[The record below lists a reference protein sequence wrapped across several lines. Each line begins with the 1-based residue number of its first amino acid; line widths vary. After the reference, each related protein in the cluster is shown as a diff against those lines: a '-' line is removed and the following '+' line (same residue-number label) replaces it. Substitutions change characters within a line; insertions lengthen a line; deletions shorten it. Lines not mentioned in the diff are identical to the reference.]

1 MKSTR
6 KKYILLAL
14 MLSLVS
20 GLLYDGMLNELDV
33 CASVIVE
40 NEMDEDVQTTFR
52 ECSIGQVDYLPFTE
66 AGNEQIQVFN
76 GFIQYPSLYSFKF
89 HYLYKVLIDNQ
100 LSLNKVDNSIS
111 FYVENN
117 AYKKLE
123 GYYLFILHKLLI

>member
-1 MKSTR
+1 M
-6 KKYILLAL
+6 
-14 MLSLVS
+14 SLIS
-20 GLLYDGMLNELDV
+20 GLFYNGMINEIDV
-33 CASVIVE
+33 CSSVIVE
-40 NEMDEDVQTTFR
+40 NESDKNIQSAFR
-52 ECSIGQVDYLPFTE
+52 EFSIGQVDYLPFTE

-76 GFIQYPSLYSFKF
+76 GLVQYPSPYNFKF
-89 HYLYKVLIDNQ
+89 HYLYKVLVDNQ